1 MIAIISP
8 NTDTFTNPTMCSLF
22 AFLQS
27 KGEKAI
33 LFGPQQFPGCPEHI
47 KNVELRTVDFK
58 LTMRNPR
65 FWLSQLKS
73 YRKVTKA
80 IRNYGIKTLMG
91 VDAKGLVIAGRIKKR
106 FFPDIRLCYLSF
118 EIFFSDEV
126 KGYYLSTKEE
136 EKKYSPLI
144 DVLLTQDEIRRELLF
159 EENGIRLSENRVALV
174 PVSPDD
180 IKDASETDVRS
191 IFGIPE
197 GKKAVVYSGSTGKW
211 CGTGEIISCFDKG
224 LWPADCHLVFHS
236 RTAPREGDEFY
247 DDLMRLSSDPKIPF
261 SLHPHAFESM
271 IDLAAFLKGFD
282 IALALYYPNYDNPY
296 YGRNMQEIGLSSGK
310 FSMYMMLGLPTL
322 VTPCRIYTRLLE
334 DYRFGATVET
344 AQELSLA
351 LQKNYDKAEARRLYE
366 QILTPRWTEYEKMF
380 DNNGLLQ

>member
-27 KGEKAI
+27 KGERVI

-80 IRNYGIKTLMG
+80 IRRFGIKTLMG
-91 VDAKGLVIAGRIKKR
+91 VDAKGLVIAGRIKKHS
-106 FFPDIRLCYLSF
+106 FPSIRLCYLSF

-144 DVLLTQDEIRRELLF
+144 DVLLTQDEIRRDLLF
-159 EENGIRLSENRVALV
+159 EENGIRLDESRVALV

-180 IKDASETDVRS
+180 IKVEQREDIRS

-211 CGTGEIISCFDKG
+211 CGTGEIISCFEKG

-282 IALALYYPNYDNPY
+282 LALALYYPNNDSPY

-322 VTPCRIYTRLLE
+322 VTPCRIYSKLLRN
-334 DYRFGATVET
+334 YSFGDTVQT
-344 AQELSLA
+344 AEELSLA
-351 LQKNYDKAEARRLYE
+351 LQKDYDGAEARKVYE
-366 QILTPRWTEYEKMF
+366 QVLTPRWTEYEKMF